1 MQENYVAGIDIGG
14 THFRI
19 GAVDADCLVHAFR
32 KVKAAEIFLSGN
44 PLEDL
49 KGYLGAYLE
58 EEGLTKKV
66 KAFSIGFPATLNRE
80 RTVVLQAPNVS
91 YMENLPVVEHLREY
105 FGIPVFIDRDVCMT
119 LCYDLRRL
127 GISKEGI
134 LIGCYFGT
142 GIGNVICIDGK
153 PLIGK
158 DGVAG
163 ELGHIPV
170 PDSREACGCGNVGC
184 MENIAG
190 GKYLARLCRETYTD
204 TRIEDIF
211 VKHGGERLLRDFV
224 DRMAIAVATE
234 VNILNPDHILVG
246 GGVPN
251 MKGFPLSLFEELIRR
266 HTRKPYPE
274 RALRLHFVKDDNMKS
289 VIGAGIW
296 GMEQMVTVGNS
307 CTVIAPAY

>member
-1 MQENYVAGIDIGG
+1 MVVGMGKDKSAVQEKYVIGIDIGG

-19 GAVDADCLVHAFR
+19 GAVAPECQVYGFY
-32 KVKAAEIFLSGN
+32 KVSVKELFHSSD

-49 KGYLGAYLE
+49 REYLTLYME
-58 EEGLTKKV
+58 ENRLRGKV
-66 KAFSIGFPATLNRE
+66 SAISIGFPATLNRE

-91 YMENLPVVEHLREY
+91 YMENLPVVEYLNRH

-119 LCYDLRRL
+119 LYYDLRQL
-127 GISKEGI
+127 GLSKEGI

-153 PLIGK
+153 PLLGK

-170 PDSREACGCGNVGC
+170 PGSEEPCGCGNIGC

-190 GKYLARLCRETYTD
+190 GKYLNKLCREVYTD
-204 TRIEDIF
+204 TAVGNIF
-211 VKHGGERLLRDFV
+211 TEHGKDGLLLAFV
-224 DRMAIAVATE
+224 DRIAMTVAAE
-234 VNILNPDHILVG
+234 VNILNPDCVLIG

-251 MKGFPLSLFEELIRR
+251 MKDFPQSFLEEKILF
-266 HTRKPYPE
+266 HTRKPYPA
-274 RALRLHFVKDDNMKS
+274 RGLKLFFVEDAKAKS
-289 VIGAGIW
+289 VIGAGIYA
-296 GMEQMVTVGNS
+296 MER
-307 CTVIAPAY
+307 I